1 MEFKKWCPG
10 FKILTY
16 YGTQEE
22 RKRKRLGWKSE
33 DAWNVCITSYQLVIQ
48 DQQVFKRR
56 RWHYMI
62 LDEAHN
68 IKNFQSQRWQTM
80 LTFNT
85 RARLLLTG
93 TPLQNNLTELWSL
106 LYFLMPSDGTEQGV
120 GGFANLKEFQDW
132 FKKPSE
138 QILDLGFWKLPVNY
152 QLPNAAEKSLQSSRP
167 IPGPTDHDF
176 VSYGEISNSRFRN
189 KRASCSPTSA
199 PWRSHDQGKLGL
211 PQPGSGKAW
220 KLFQCCHF
228 KKCYA

>member
-1 MEFKKWCPG
+1 LADEMGLGKTIQTIALLAHLACEHEVWGPHLVIVPTSVMLNWEMEFKKWCPG

-33 DAWNVCITSYQLVIQ
+33 DAWNVCITSYQLVLQ

-68 IKNFQSQRWQTM
+68 IKNFQSQRWQAM

-106 LYFLMPSDGTEQGV
+106 LYF
-120 GGFANLKEFQDW
+120 
-132 FKKPSE
+132 
-138 QILDLGFWKLPVNY
+138 
-152 QLPNAAEKSLQSSRP
+152 
-167 IPGPTDHDF
+167 
-176 VSYGEISNSRFRN
+176 
-189 KRASCSPTSA
+189 
-199 PWRSHDQGKLGL
+199 
-211 PQPGSGKAW
+211 
-220 KLFQCCHF
+220 
-228 KKCYA
+228 